1 MFKSTIFNHLRR
13 RRERFPRL
21 LSIELCSVCNANC
34 IMCPQSDLTRPK
46 RLMKLDLLEKITR
59 DCQGQPLRKINLF
72 WMGDSFCHREI
83 LDALRIV
90 RRHLPRVKL
99 YISTNSELLHE
110 DRARAIIDEGLL
122 DVINFDIDG
131 LTRQTYERV
140 RRQVDFDVMIKNVR
154 FFLDYR
160 KRQGARKPQTRV
172 TIINMRETEA
182 EIESFVA
189 HWRPLVDVVD
199 VNNYNTWLGSQ
210 EDRNVGQMREKSAAG
225 GFDFA
230 CRHPWDE
237 LVIASDGTAGLCCL
251 DYDLKAKLGSVQT
264 RSIADIWQSGA
275 IQSYRRKM
283 LAGSYQDI
291 HVCKDCNAHIF
302 QDRSTWAKLQR

>member
-1 MFKSTIFNHLRR
+1 MLFNHLRR

-46 RLMKLDLLEKITR
+46 RPMKLDLLEKITR
-59 DCQGQPLRKINLF
+59 DCQGQPLQKINLF
-72 WMGDSFCHREI
+72 WMGESFCHREI

-90 RRHLPRVKL
+90 RRRLPRVKL
-99 YISTNSELLHE
+99 YISTNSELLHA

-131 LTRQTYERV
+131 LTRATYESV
-140 RRQVDFDVMIKNVR
+140 RKQVDFDVMIENVR

-160 KRQGARKPQTRV
+160 QQQGARKPQTRV
-172 TIINMRETEA
+172 TIIEMRETEA
-182 EIESFVA
+182 EIARFVA

-199 VNNYNTWLGSQ
+199 VNCYNTWLGSQ
-210 EDRNVGQMREKSAAG
+210 EDRNVGAMREKSANG

-237 LVIASDGTAGLCCL
+237 LVIAADGTAGLCCL
-251 DYDLKAKLGSVQT
+251 DYDLKTTLGSVHSG
-264 RSIADIWQSGA
+264 SISDIWQSGA
-275 IQSYRRKM
+275 IQSYRRQM
-283 LAGSYQDI
+283 LAGQYQDLE
-291 HVCKDCNAHIF
+291 VCKDCNAHIF